1 MLTKIK
7 NSQILLSKIE
17 NKHLFVKKVK
27 EKHNLDDNFLR
38 IINKMTLEDL
48 ISLKLSIS
56 NKNINY
62 KLWNL
67 FDKVVKVSLLN
78 VVSDFTNNLDLKVE
92 LLGITKEKYKK
103 LLEKYKK

>member
-48 ISLKLSIS
+48 ISLKLCIS

-67 FDKVVKVSLLN
+67 FDKLVKVSLLN
-78 VVSDFTNNLDLKVE
+78 VVNDFTNDLDLKVE